1 MPCTLQGD
9 HSKNCTWIAT
19 GYTGPPNVDDGD
31 GVAPLPSLTNTFSGA
46 YTNVS
51 GVAGPMM
58 PHMMEEGEVIDLDA
72 KPPPPPPYEMTGT
85 SESFS
90 DACIHVLT
98 TEGLPLRGIPADHCA
113 VVKAQEEAWLAVLEE
128 YKDSDV
134 AVFGDVIVDD
144 WPETLKKVASYS
156 HV

>member
-1 MPCTLQGD
+1 
-9 HSKNCTWIAT
+9 
-19 GYTGPPNVDDGD
+19 
-31 GVAPLPSLTNTFSGA
+31 
-46 YTNVS
+46 
-51 GVAGPMM
+51 MM

-134 AVFGDVIVDD
+134 AIFGDVIVDD
-144 WPETLKKVASYS
+144 WPETLKKVAYS
-156 HV
+156 HVCMIRVWQVLLLPIYATYNIRLQCLRCVRN